1 MSSDHINSPPNSP
14 SSPHNLHPL
23 QMTPMRSKALRNL
36 QLTRLIPVSNI
47 RQIRRPPNNLRYQRR
62 LHLPAEHELFQRLR
76 HRKPRRELTHQIH
89 PPRRVTDVAL
99 VTDVGLELDTATFEY
114 EGFYLLVSIGVGE
127 GGEVFGVGDGN
138 EGGEGFGSAVVDAE
152 GSSIDL
158 DGVVAA
164 VVRPSGDGGHAGEAS
179 YSFIGGFL
187 K

>member
-1 MSSDHINSPPNSP
+1 M
-14 SSPHNLHPL
+14 
-23 QMTPMRSKALRNL
+23 
-36 QLTRLIPVSNI
+36 
-47 RQIRRPPNNLRYQRR
+47 
-62 LHLPAEHELFQRLR
+62 
-76 HRKPRRELTHQIH
+76 
-89 PPRRVTDVAL
+89 TDVAL

-114 EGFYLLVSIGVGE
+114 EGFYLLMSIGVGE

-138 EGGEGFGSAVVDAE
+138 EGGEGFGRAVVDAE